1 MKLMTILASCAVSFM
16 VMGTAVA
23 AEKACPPEATKPEI
37 GNLKEALKNSHNRG
51 FLWKITKDGH
61 ASWLYGTIHVAQQSW
76 LVPGPDVL
84 RAVAQSQVVGL
95 ELDLSD
101 PVTVRILR
109 AADKPETA
117 AWLVKTGRQKAVAEI
132 AQPLCLS
139 LAALGNVPLA
149 TQAEALTSNVG
160 RGLGYYSAY
169 GIDSVFAGLARSTH
183 RKLVP
188 LEEAITQRVLLVGRT
203 KEEEARKIDANLKA
217 IASGKALSGLV
228 EVATMWDKSDL
239 PAMEKYAT
247 KCDSAADVCTQDE
260 AVMVSRNIHMAQK
273 IADMHDAGLRVFAA
287 VGSLHMMGPNGLPA
301 LMKKQG
307 FTVEQSVPAVKTSL

>member
-37 GNLKEALKNSHNRG
+37 GNLKEALRNSHNRG
-51 FLWKITKDGH
+51 FLWKITKNGH

-101 PVTVRILR
+101 PVTVRILS

-117 AWLVKTGRQKAVAEI
+117 AWLAKTGHQKAVAEI

-139 LAALGNVPLA
+139 LAALGNVPLV
-149 TQAEALTSNVG
+149 TQAETLSSNVG
-160 RGLGYYSAY
+160 RGLGYYPEYA
-169 GIDSVFAGLARSTH
+169 IDPFL
-183 RKLVP
+183 
-188 LEEAITQRVLLVGRT
+188 
-203 KEEEARKIDANLKA
+203 
-217 IASGKALSGLV
+217 
-228 EVATMWDKSDL
+228 
-239 PAMEKYAT
+239 
-247 KCDSAADVCTQDE
+247 QD
-260 AVMVSRNIHMAQK
+260 
-273 IADMHDAGLRVFAA
+273 
-287 VGSLHMMGPNGLPA
+287 
-301 LMKKQG
+301 
-307 FTVEQSVPAVKTSL
+307 